1 MLDIGKRAG
10 TRYVLVA
17 GSIIALVAACSP
29 TATNPPAGSAA
40 ATSAPAGSAGA
51 TASEGASSSGPIKIA
66 IIDAQSG
73 QLSSLGADE
82 VQGVT
87 LAVNAA
93 NAAGGIDGRQIQ
105 LQTFDDK
112 GDPTTS
118 TNVAQ
123 AVVSGGYIFVFGPAE
138 STDTIAVAPILN
150 KAQIPLIT
158 SGQSDAIANLH
169 DPFVFLN
176 TPTSSAFDST
186 LATYAVTTKGYKS
199 IAMISNN
206 DSYGKSEHDAFLT
219 ALKALGVT
227 PVADQ
232 VVTPDQKDFSSALTS
247 IRQTNPQ
254 ALFIGAEEVE
264 SGLIVNQ
271 AKSLGLTAQI
281 IGGAPILAVPFL
293 QTAGPNADG
302 CIGTSPY
309 IGNNVNDQTKAF
321 AAAIQKAY
329 GATPDLHQAKAY
341 DGAQIVILALKQTH
355 GQGGKA
361 LADAI
366 RATKYNGLVGSF
378 SFDADG
384 VGVHQTQLAV
394 IQNGQAVPLQ

>member
-1 MLDIGKRAG
+1 MHGTGKRGG

-17 GSIIALVAACSP
+17 GAIIALVAACSSSAT
-29 TATNPPAGSAA
+29 TAPAGSAA
-40 ATSAPAGSAGA
+40 AAASAGA
-51 TASEGASSSGPIKIA
+51 GSSGPIKIA
-66 IIDAQSG
+66 IIDAQTG
-73 QLSSLGADE
+73 QLSSLGVDE
-82 VQGVT
+82 VQGVK

-93 NAAGGIDGRQIQ
+93 NAAGGVDGRQIQ
-105 LQTFDDK
+105 LQVFDDK

-123 AVVSGGYIFVFGPAE
+123 AVVSGGYIFVFGTAE
-138 STDTIAVAPILN
+138 STDSLAIAPILE
-150 KAQIPLIT
+150 KAQIPMIT
-158 SGQSDAIANLH
+158 SGQADALANLH
-169 DPFVFLN
+169 DPFMFLN

-186 LATYAVTTKGYKS
+186 LANYAVTTKGYKS
-199 IAMISNN
+199 IAMITNN
-206 DSYGKSEHDAFLT
+206 DSYGKSEHDAFLA
-219 ALKALGVT
+219 ALKGLGVT
-227 PVADQ
+227 PTSDQ
-232 VVTPDQKDFSSALTS
+232 VVTPDQKDFSAALTS

-281 IGGAPILAVPFL
+281 IGGAPIFAVPFL
-293 QTAGPNADG
+293 QTAGSNADG

-309 IGNNVNDQTKAF
+309 LGNNVNAQTKAF

-329 GATPDLHQAKAY
+329 GVTPDLHQAKAY
-341 DGAQIVILALKQTH
+341 DGAQIVIMALKTTH

-366 RATKYNGLVGSF
+366 RATKYDGLVGSF
-378 SFDADG
+378 SFDANG
-384 VGVHQTQLAV
+384 VGVHQTQLGV
-394 IQNGQAVPLQ
+394 IQNGQVVPLQ